1 MRGYKSDRVT
11 ERMVVVLG
19 WTCRDEAA
27 HARDLHLSRSV
38 SLHADAC
45 RCVHILQLAA
55 VLHGLMMSS

>member
-1 MRGYKSDRVT
+1 MRGCKADRVT

-19 WTCRDEAA
+19 WACRDEAA
-27 HARDLHLSRSV
+27 HAVDLTSASV

-55 VLHGLMMSS
+55 VLHGLMMPS